1 MLTITEIEFFPDV
14 VSEDVTISTI
24 DVGEQMIA
32 IGEVNFD
39 WSHGSLSWVLCA
51 SRHAWR
57 LEQKERG
64 LSAHSLLLKNV

>member
-1 MLTITEIEFFPDV
+1 MGMVFYFAAHSEIIPSVKEKSIEKLNLCGNCHQIMLTITEIEFFPDV

-39 WSHGSLSWVLCA
+39 
-51 SRHAWR
+51 
-57 LEQKERG
+57 
-64 LSAHSLLLKNV
+64 